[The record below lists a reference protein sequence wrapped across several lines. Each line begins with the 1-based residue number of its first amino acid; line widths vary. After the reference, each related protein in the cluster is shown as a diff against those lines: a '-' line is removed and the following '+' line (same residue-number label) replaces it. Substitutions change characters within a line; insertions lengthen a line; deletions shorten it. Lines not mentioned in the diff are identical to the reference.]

1 MKIRV
6 QTLKELAD
14 YIGRNESFSRSG
26 DTLRGEGG
34 DYVTEKENR
43 HLKSH
48 LPPGVPTLQSWI
60 ISSRNHQKLVKNRE
74 EVFKK
79 AGVTDPATKSNS
91 IFNFENEVKVFRIA
105 IRKSRISKSIFD
117 FTMMLKNKLK
127 LKEQLKK

>member
-91 IFNFENEVKVFRIA
+91 IFNFENEV
-105 IRKSRISKSIFD
+105 
-117 FTMMLKNKLK
+117 
-127 LKEQLKK
+127 